1 MRDARCMRTTL
12 NLDDDVL
19 LAAKELARL
28 RGSSVGQV
36 LSELARQALTSERP
50 APGTRNGV
58 PLLEPVPGEGI
69 VTPEVVDRLRDDG

>member
-1 MRDARCMRTTL
+1 MRTTL

-28 RGSSVGQV
+28 RGKTVGEV
-36 LSELARQALTSERP
+36 LSELARAALAGTP
-50 APGTRNGV
+50 PGVGTRNGV

>member
-1 MRDARCMRTTL
+1 MRTTL

-28 RGSSVGQV
+28 RGKTVGEV
-36 LSELARQALTSERP
+36 LSELARAALVGARP
-50 APGTRNGV
+50 GSGMRNGV
-58 PLLEPVPGEGI
+58 PLLELVPGEGI